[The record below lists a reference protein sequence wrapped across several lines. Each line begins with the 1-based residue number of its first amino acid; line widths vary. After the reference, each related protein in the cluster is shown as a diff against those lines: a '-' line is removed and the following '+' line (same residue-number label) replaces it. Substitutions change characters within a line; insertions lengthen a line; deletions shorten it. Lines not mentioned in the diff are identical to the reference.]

1 MTSRTL
7 GYSLFIVA
15 AITFSSASARAQ
27 SVWHQVTHTVQSV
40 TPQITVRKNLNVEVT
55 QPGIA
60 KATVSPNPL
69 SGPPH
74 VEGQTGNKDFDNLV
88 KNIDGVNHLPQ
99 QAASAV
105 GDAAAKA
112 VEGEVNKFIEGLKKK
127 FWDKYEELK
136 KQAMPYLYMAA
147 AALVLILM
155 LPGFI
160 GALFAIW
167 VVNALNRR
175 RARKQERQLRK
186 ALSVVKTQADEIQT
200 KLAA

>member
-1 MTSRTL
+1 MFTSKKGL
-7 GYSLFIVA
+7 ILLLA
-15 AITFSSASARAQ
+15 ATIAVGAPAARADFWSDTQ
-27 SVWHQVTHTVQSV
+27 KNVQGTLPQV
-40 TPQITVRKNLNVEVT
+40 TVRKNLDVEVT

-74 VEGQTGNKDFDNLV
+74 VEGQTGNKDIDNLV

-99 QAASAV
+99 QAAGAV

-112 VEGEVNKFIEGLKKK
+112 VEAEVNKFIEGLKKK

-136 KQAMPYLYMAA
+136 AKYLPYVYLAA

-155 LPGFI
+155 LPGFV

-167 VVNALNRR
+167 LVRVLDRR
-175 RARKQERQLRK
+175 SARKRK
-186 ALSVVKTQADEIQT
+186 LELKAALDVVKTQANEIDT